1 MEAYLPLIIQ
11 LISGAAG
18 GHIAGKIWKGFSM
31 GNLGNTLAGLI
42 GGAAGGWLFDMVGL
56 APGDGMPSAAGN
68 GLVPETL
75 LGSLAAGLV
84 GGGITTALIGGL
96 RSMFVR

>member
-31 GNLGNTLAGLI
+31 GTLGNTLAGLI
-42 GGAAGGWLFDMVGL
+42 GGGVGGWLFDMLGL
-56 APGDGMPSAAGN
+56 APGDGMPTGSAN
-68 GLVPETL
+68 GLDLETL
-75 LGSLAAGLV
+75 LGSMAAGGI
-84 GGGITTALIGGL
+84 GGGITTAVVGGL
-96 RSMFVR
+96 RGMFVR

>member
-31 GNLGNTLAGLI
+31 GALGNTLAGLV
-42 GGAAGGWLFDMVGL
+42 GGASGGWLFDMLGL
-56 APGDGMPSAAGN
+56 APGDGMPTGSTN
-68 GLVPETL
+68 GLGLETL

-84 GGGITTALIGGL
+84 GGGLTTAIIGGL

>member
-31 GNLGNTLAGLI
+31 GTLGNTLAGLV

-56 APGDGMPSAAGN
+56 APGDSMPTGSGN
-68 GLVPETL
+68 GPGLETL
-75 LGSLAAGLV
+75 LGGMAAGLV
-84 GGGITTALIGGL
+84 GGGLTTAVVGGL